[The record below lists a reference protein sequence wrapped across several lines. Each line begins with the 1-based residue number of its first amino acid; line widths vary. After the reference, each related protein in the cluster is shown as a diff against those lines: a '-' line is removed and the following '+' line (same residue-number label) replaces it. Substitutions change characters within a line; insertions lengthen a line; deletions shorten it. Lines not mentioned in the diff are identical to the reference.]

1 MNGFDLCRK
10 IKENPELSHIPIIL
24 LTSRTDPINQKL
36 GYKIGADAYMAKPFD
51 LRIMYKLICSQ
62 LKNRQEIKKLYA
74 GSFFTSL
81 TENINYTPAD
91 EQFIIK
97 LNNIIKENL
106 DNSDLDAQF
115 LVDKLCISRTSLFNK
130 MNSLLGVPVA
140 KYIRRMRIEAAKNL
154 LVNTDKQINNVAL
167 CTGFAESQYFSTVF
181 KQETGMTP
189 TQYKQEHAKKR
200 RIENKVNP

>member
-1 MNGFDLCRK
+1 
-10 IKENPELSHIPIIL
+10 
-24 LTSRTDPINQKL
+24 
-36 GYKIGADAYMAKPFD
+36 
-51 LRIMYKLICSQ
+51 
-62 LKNRQEIKKLYA
+62 
-74 GSFFTSL
+74 
-81 TENINYTPAD
+81 
-91 EQFIIK
+91 
-97 LNNIIKENL
+97 
-106 DNSDLDAQF
+106 
-115 LVDKLCISRTSLFNK
+115 

-189 TQYKQEHAKKR
+189 TQYKQEQAKKR